1 MSKID
6 FTGRVAIVTGA
17 GAGLGRNH
25 AIELAK
31 RGAKVVVNDLGGAR
45 DGVGSSESAANKVV
59 EDIKALGGEAVP
71 NYDNVATYDGGENIV
86 KTALDAYGKVD
97 ILINNAGI
105 LRDKTF
111 LKMEEENWDTV
122 VGVHLRGAYCVTK
135 AAFANMR
142 ENSYGRIV
150 MTSSIAGILGNF
162 GQSNYGAAKMGLVGL
177 TNVLK
182 LEGAKYNIKV
192 NVLAPNAGT
201 RLTEDVLPPEVFQEF
216 RVEYVTPPV
225 LYLCSEQCQDSGM
238 IIHNVKNYYNRF
250 AVVMGPGV
258 TVPEGPEG
266 VPTPEDVMES
276 WDKVISLDNAK
287 HYNDVNDLF
296 GKLGDLMLVKP

>member
-1 MSKID
+1 MK
-6 FTGRVAIVTGA
+6 
-17 GAGLGRNH
+17 
-25 AIELAK
+25 
-31 RGAKVVVNDLGGAR
+31 
-45 DGVGSSESAANKVV
+45 
-59 EDIKALGGEAVP
+59 
-71 NYDNVATYDGGENIV
+71 
-86 KTALDAYGKVD
+86 
-97 ILINNAGI
+97 
-105 LRDKTF
+105 
-111 LKMEEENWDTV
+111 
-122 VGVHLRGAYCVTK
+122 
-135 AAFANMR
+135 

-182 LEGAKYNIKV
+182 IEGAKYNIKV

-201 RLTEDVLPPEVFQEF
+201 RLTEDVLPPEVFEQF
-216 RVEYVTPPV
+216 KVEYVTPPV

-266 VPTPEDVMES
+266 VPTPEDVMEN
-276 WDKVISLDNAK
+276 WEKVLSLENAK
-287 HYNDVNDLF
+287 YYNDVNDLF
-296 GKLGDLMLVKP
+296 GQLGDMMLVKP